1 MANKLPTVPWTSL
14 FPGLNHSEDIIRDST
29 RRKNGERHYRVK
41 LRLPHTQL
49 ARVQA
54 LLAPYG
60 FHVTTDSWAAHH
72 MMLRLPMQQ
81 GIKCIRHTS
90 GA

>member
-1 MANKLPTVPWTSL
+1 MSNKLPTVPWTSL

-54 LLAPYG
+54 LLAHYG
-60 FHVTTDSWAAHH
+60 FHVTAWGTWKRYD
-72 MMLRLPMQQ
+72 RT
-81 GIKCIRHTS
+81 GCIKCIRHTA